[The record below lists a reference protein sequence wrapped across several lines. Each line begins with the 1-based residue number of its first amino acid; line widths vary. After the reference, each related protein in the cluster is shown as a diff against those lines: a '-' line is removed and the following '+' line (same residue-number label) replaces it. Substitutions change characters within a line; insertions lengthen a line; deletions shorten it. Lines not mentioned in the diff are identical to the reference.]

1 MGVSVVVLLAVQPF
15 LGYFHHRHFLKHR
28 GRGVISH
35 IHIWYGRVLM
45 ALGIVTG
52 GLGLAL
58 AGETFDGAFAI
69 AYTVVAAVLGVAYI
83 AAAVWGIVK
92 RRRSGTSSSEGS
104 PRVKA

>member
-1 MGVSVVVLLAVQPF
+1 MGVSVVALLAVQPV
-15 LGYFHHRHFLKHR
+15 LGYLHHRHFLKHR
-28 GRGVISH
+28 RRGVISH

-69 AYTVVAAVLGVAYI
+69 AYTAVAAALAVAYI
-83 AAAVWGIVK
+83 AAAIWGIVK
-92 RRRSGTSSSEGS
+92 RRRSGASSSEDS
-104 PRVKA
+104 LRVKG